1 MVRWPQHKA
10 EDNEVTD
17 SNNMRL
23 VFKAP
28 TQERPQLAYL
38 AQSRC
43 FPLKARS
50 STLKIILI
58 KCTGWLQ
65 ARDDRNKLRAH
76 AKEKRSAAK
85 KVPPPLSC
93 MRRRVFLQNIL
104 GNFEWIERFLHLVQ
118 CEWGRCHV
126 VSAPPDMHC
135 ACAFVFVVVFVYL
148 YLYYVHTH
156 RHPDMHCAFAIAFVV
171 VFLYLYF
178 VLHTQTDTVPVLRA
192 TDRSFYSHFCRPLW
206 SFWSHP
212 SDFGR
217 LAHHLVLLSHTPIT
231 QITVL
236 LSHTLSYCQ
245 TYRFAVTH
253 TVAHHM
259 VLLSHT
265 HRSHRSDSVPPA
277 QFEID
282 TGLKTDRLNKLLTL
296 KCLVFWGVGWYV
308 I

>member
-50 STLKIILI
+50 STLKQRLFWSSAPVG
-58 KCTGWLQ
+58 C
-65 ARDDRNKLRAH
+65 KLEMTVINCEH
-76 AKEKRSAAK
+76 TQKKRGAPPK
-85 KVPPPLSC
+85 KFHPPLSC

-135 ACAFVFVVVFVYL
+135 ACAFVFVVVFV
-148 YLYYVHTH
+148 
-156 RHPDMHCAFAIAFVV
+156 RC
-171 VFLYLYF
+171 
-178 VLHTQTDTVPVLRA
+178 
-192 TDRSFYSHFCRPLW
+192 
-206 SFWSHP
+206 
-212 SDFGR
+212 
-217 LAHHLVLLSHTPIT
+217 
-231 QITVL
+231 
-236 LSHTLSYCQ
+236 
-245 TYRFAVTH
+245 TYT
-253 TVAHHM
+253 
-259 VLLSHT
+259 
-265 HRSHRSDSVPPA
+265 
-277 QFEID
+277 
-282 TGLKTDRLNKLLTL
+282 
-296 KCLVFWGVGWYV
+296 
-308 I
+308 